1 MEVSQSGLALE
12 QPELKFEI
20 GHVYHRQRDIHP
32 YFGGSWQSGISS
44 SAKAPVIF
52 LFSGQSGEQYGY
64 RDEFDESGAISYTG
78 EGQLGDM
85 TLTGGNAAIARHSA
99 DGKALHLFRSLGKG
113 KGQRYVG
120 EYVCAGYQWSRGP
133 DRAGNERDVL
143 VFSLVRA
150 EQLDNPTGPAIAECS
165 PAYSIAEARRLAL
178 QASEA
183 GLAKNPSQAVQRLY
197 QRSALVKR
205 YVLMRAGGICESCK
219 EPAPFKRKDGS
230 PYLEPHHIDRLS
242 DGGPDHPS
250 AIGAICPACH
260 REIHHGEFGGEKNEL
275 LRQYV
280 SSLER
285 SCTRVDTALN

>member
-1 MEVSQSGLALE
+1 MEIPQSGLALE
-12 QPELKFEI
+12 QHELKFEI
-20 GHVYHRQRDIHP
+20 GRVYHRQKDIHP
-32 YFGGSWQSGISS
+32 RFGGSWQSGISS
-44 SAKAPVIF
+44 SAKAPLIF

-64 RDEFDESGAISYTG
+64 RDEFDKSGAISYTG

-113 KGQRYVG
+113 KGQCYVG
-120 EYVCAGYQWSRGP
+120 EYVCAGYQWTRGP
-133 DRAGNERDVL
+133 DRTGKERDVL

-150 EQLDNPTGPAIAECS
+150 DQLDGNSDGLAIAES
-165 PAYSIAEARRLAL
+165 SSVYNLSIAEARRLAL

-183 GLAKNPSQAVQRLY
+183 GLAKGPTQAVQRLY

-205 YVLMRAGGICESCK
+205 YVLMRAGGVCESCK

-260 REIHHGEFGGEKNEL
+260 REVHYGEFGKEKTT
-275 LRQYV
+275 Y
-280 SSLER
+280 
-285 SCTRVDTALN
+285 